1 MTTGRPD
8 AGRGHGREDMD
19 RDEDT
24 DDTTFQTWLIKLA
37 PMSQVTSGAITAS
50 ACGNWARRVLLAD
63 GISASVLVAE
73 RESRR
78 HRYGGHIA

>member
-1 MTTGRPD
+1 MTTGQPD

-24 DDTTFQTWLIKLA
+24 DDTTFQTWLIKLT
-37 PMSQVTSGAITAS
+37 PMSQVTSGAITARLAGIGRDVSSSPMAYLVLSWSPS
-50 ACGNWARRVLLAD
+50 AKVG
-63 GISASVLVAE
+63 
-73 RESRR
+73 R